1 MQPIRDGGTKDPWR
15 NHWRHVFYNFW
26 DVLLSLPIK
35 LLVGL
40 IWLSCMPTV
49 APHAEIP
56 KLHKNTMWTI
66 NCLSN
71 YCFSRSSERI
81 RSKIKDKSLK
91 FRIIIKFSTDRHSN
105 RKCRAQIQP
114 ALPLLRPFTQS
125 LTVGHQNIR
134 PQSSISM
141 LQGWTGLFLWTAQKN
156 AKLEKPAT
164 DLQS

>member
-1 MQPIRDGGTKDPWR
+1 MKKQCKR
-15 NHWRHVFYNFW
+15 
-26 DVLLSLPIK
+26 
-35 LLVGL
+35 
-40 IWLSCMPTV
+40 
-49 APHAEIP
+49 
-56 KLHKNTMWTI
+56 
-66 NCLSN
+66 
-71 YCFSRSSERI
+71 CFFI
-81 RSKIKDKSLK
+81 RSKLLYYQPVFRNSWSIRNMFSQIPNLQISCFLLKYVRSWRIKNKSLK
-91 FRIIIKFSTDRHSN
+91 FRLYFKFSTDRHSN
-105 RKCRAQIQP
+105 RKCRDQIQP